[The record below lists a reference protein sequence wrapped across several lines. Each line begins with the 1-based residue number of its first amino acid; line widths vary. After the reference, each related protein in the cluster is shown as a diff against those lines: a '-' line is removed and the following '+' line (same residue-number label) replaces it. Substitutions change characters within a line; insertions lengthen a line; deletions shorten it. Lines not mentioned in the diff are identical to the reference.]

1 MDSVFVKRAEQFR
14 HLWGLTEAPDY
25 ASDAW
30 ADLRKWNI
38 KHDHPILSHDFP
50 KRAEQYLLELCRT
63 RLGLALAPKHAN
75 LDALFEWLHTYSVD
89 RSPNWMLEVVHETA
103 PKHFERLVK
112 DFFVNLRSIYAVGR
126 RSVEMP
132 HEFWP
137 WFTATLDSIGH
148 TRRLAPPVDVA
159 NHVSLA
165 PSSPKSPAPHRVV
178 ISPGVPHTRTHH
190 ATTLKVL
197 TYNICWDCM
206 KGEKKRSS
214 TAYTL
219 ASRCSQHVHNQRTTP
234 CLRQVA
240 TNIEHILRTNSGVDL
255 VGLQEASRYL
265 QIREL
270 SPLLAAMKQ
279 YHNTIRGEEIV
290 LYVGPKYNV
299 EWHGYG
305 NVSNRPLQVFR
316 LKTHQ
321 RGNFVVVVHLHNHHD
336 AKGTPSAIQI
346 GIKNVLNID
355 RELSKV
361 PANASVVCLG
371 DWNDPQQTIPG
382 FQPFLYCNI
391 PLKTTAVTAEPPYP
405 KSCCSTGLPNDKHMS
420 GIADYVLSNYP
431 TKNALALPLD
441 TLNTQG
447 DASDHYPVIA
457 QVHVS

>member
-1 MDSVFVKRAEQFR
+1 MESVYVKRAEQFR
-14 HLWGLTEAPDY
+14 HLWGLTEAPNY
-25 ASDAW
+25 ASGAW
-30 ADLRKWNI
+30 ADLRTWNI
-38 KHDHPILSHDFP
+38 NHDHPVLSHDFP
-50 KRAEQYLLELCRT
+50 QKAEQYLLKLCRN

-75 LDALFEWLHTYSVD
+75 LDALFDWLHTYSVD
-89 RSPNWMLEVVHETA
+89 RSPDWMLEVVHETA

-112 DFFVNLRSIYAVGR
+112 DFFVNLRSIYAAGR

-137 WFTATLDSIGH
+137 WFAATLDSISR
-148 TRRLAPPVDVA
+148 TRRLAPHVDVA

-165 PSSPKSPAPHRVV
+165 PSSPKSPATHRVV
-178 ISPGVPHTRTHH
+178 ISPGVPHTPTHH

-206 KGEKKRSS
+206 KGEKKHGS
-214 TAYTL
+214 TAYAL
-219 ASRCSQHVHNQRTTP
+219 ASRCSQHGRDQHTTP

-255 VGLQEASRYL
+255 VGLQEASRYY

-279 YHNTIRGEEIV
+279 YHNTINHEEIV

-305 NVSNRPLQVFR
+305 NVSKRPLQVFR
-316 LKTHQ
+316 LKHHQ
-321 RGNFVVVVHLHNHHD
+321 RGNFVVVVHLHNNHD
-336 AKGTPSAIQI
+336 AKGTPHQIQI
-346 GIKNVLNID
+346 GIKNVVNINH
-355 RELSKV
+355 ELSKV

-371 DWNDPQQTIPG
+371 DWNDPRQTIPG

-391 PLKTTAVTAEPPYP
+391 HLNKTAVTADPPYP
-405 KSCCSTGLPNDKHMS
+405 KSCCITGLPNDKHML
-420 GIADYVLSNYP
+420 GVADYVLSNYP
-431 TKNALALPLD
+431 TKNALALHQD
-441 TLNTQG
+441 MLNTQG

-457 QVHVS
+457 EVHVP